1 MSDAIFREEPI
12 TYFSEQIKKHFLPPD
27 IKMSLVRNKEDN
39 EMTGKLGRTLVK
51 VNDKCQIVIPDT
63 YEKEKWIKNDKKN
76 QIPVKVI
83 QQIRDSQKELSSK
96 DKRDI
101 KYRLMFETL
110 NGLTAREKDFDRYKR
125 MIQRLKKRDLL

>member
-12 TYFSEQIKKHFLPPD
+12 TYFSEQIKKHFLPPEF
-27 IKMSLVRNKEDN
+27 KMSLVRNKEDN

-51 VNDKCQIVIPDT
+51 VNDKCEIVIPDT

-83 QQIRDSQKELSSK
+83 Q
-96 DKRDI
+96 
-101 KYRLMFETL
+101 
-110 NGLTAREKDFDRYKR
+110 
-125 MIQRLKKRDLL
+125 